1 MCSDVVWDKEL
12 ASNGTRF
19 SSLKLRRLLASS
31 ATRGWNNNDLLLS
44 VCGRGEG
51 NGISGNTKIQ
61 IILTMILKN
70 KRNSENFFILVILT
84 VG

>member
-31 ATRGWNNNDLLLS
+31 ATRGWNNSDLLLS

-51 NGISGNTKIQ
+51 NGISGNTRNQ
-61 IILTMILKN
+61 IIQSITFDEMKISDSSSN
-70 KRNSENFFILVILT
+70 K
-84 VG
+84 